1 METFYSVAAV
11 ILLLFVCMVGYF
23 GVASLF
29 NGLFPQRRN
38 PPKLAGTEIPQIGEG
53 FDISKRYDII
63 YSIGDYSS
71 QSMERMHDI
80 KVVGY
85 VGKNTG
91 ETFEKS
97 FMRARWLVVEFAD
110 GRRAYLMPHSI
121 ISLVESAAT
130 S

>member
-23 GVASLF
+23 GAASLF

-53 FDISKRYDII
+53 FDINKRYDII

-71 QSMERMHDI
+71 QFVERMRDI

-91 ETFEKS
+91 EIFEKS
-97 FMRARWLVVEFAD
+97 FMRTRWLVVEFAD
-110 GRRAYLMPHSI
+110 GRRAYLMPHAI
-121 ISLVESAAT
+121 LSLVESAAT